1 MNRVE
6 KILKDLD
13 TLKASGTQPTSPTC
27 RCSQC
32 HPSTALKKSVETLT
46 PARTVVI
53 TVISITFIPVL
64 VYNSYSYDITS
75 TATPMLQ
82 QLAPLCCEICQSS
95 MAIRQCPVQSCNA
108 LLSLVRDNK
117 AWQNLMGKAT
127 TWTDLWTTPNISHY
141 KHYMISY
148 LYITYICV
156 CDYI

>member
-1 MNRVE
+1 MQVLTVPPKHCIE
-6 KILKDLD
+6 EVGGD
-13 TLKASGTQPTSPTC
+13 TDTC
-27 RCSQC
+27 KNS
-32 HPSTALKKSVETLT
+32 
-46 PARTVVI
+46 VVI

-141 KHYMISY
+141 KHCMISY